1 MSHERI
7 LWLGGSHR
15 RHLYYAESL
24 ADALPV
30 IGGIMQVREEAVP
43 KPPEGLVSID
53 RSNWLRHFRERFQA
67 EEKYFGEPKP
77 PDIPILEVNEFTL
90 NDARSVEFVRDMK
103 PDLAVIFGTGM
114 IREPL
119 MSALPKD
126 TINLH
131 LGLSPRYR
139 GAATLFW
146 PFYFL
151 EPNFAGTTFHYIVH
165 SPDAGDIIHQ
175 VRPVLEK
182 GDGIHDVACKAV
194 VASAVEAVALFQM
207 DGWEKFKQKPE
218 AGKNFLA
225 GDFQPKHLRMIY
237 QIFDND
243 MVDAY
248 LSGEIKPKEPN
259 LKRQFP

>member
-1 MSHERI
+1 MKERV
-7 LWLGGSHR
+7 LWIGGDQR
-15 RHLYYAESL
+15 RHLYYAN
-24 ADALPV
+24 ALNNDLNV
-30 IGGIMQVREEAVP
+30 VGGIMQSRGEPYPEPPQGLQETDLLNWIKHFTDREEA
-43 KPPEGLVSID
+43 E
-53 RSNWLRHFRERFQA
+53 ER
-67 EEKYFGEPKP
+67 YFGNPEA
-77 PDIPILEVNEFTL
+77 PDIPLLKVDGFTL
-90 NDARSVEFVRDMK
+90 NDVDSIEFVKKMK

-119 MSALPKD
+119 KSALPKE

-151 EPNFAGTTFHYIVH
+151 EPNFAGTTFHYIEH

-182 GDGIHDVACKAV
+182 GDKIHDVACKAV
-194 VASAVEAVALFQM
+194 VQSTIEAVALFQM
-207 DGWEKFKQKPE
+207 DNWKTFIQKPE
-218 AGKNFLA
+218 SGKNFLA
-225 GDFQPKHLRMIY
+225 SDFQPQNLRMIY
-237 QIFDND
+237 QVFNND

-248 LSGEIKPKEPN
+248 LTGQIKPKEPN
-259 LKRQFP
+259 LRRQF

>member
-1 MSHERI
+1 MTHERI
-7 LWLGGSHR
+7 LWLGGSHK
-15 RHLYYAESL
+15 RHLHYANILSQ
-24 ADALPV
+24 ALPLV
-30 IGGIMQVREEAVP
+30 GGIMQVREESVP
-43 KPPEGLVSID
+43 QPPEGLGSID
-53 RSNWLRHFRERFQA
+53 RPNWIRHFHERDEA
-67 EEKYFGEPKP
+67 ERKYFGEPKE
-77 PDIPILEVNEFTL
+77 PDIPLLKVDGFTL
-90 NDARSVEFVRDMK
+90 NDADSVEFVKDMK

-119 MSALPKD
+119 KSVLPED

-151 EPNFAGTTFHYIVH
+151 EPNFAGTTFHYIEH
-165 SPDAGDIIHQ
+165 SPDAGNITHQ

-207 DGWEKFKQKPE
+207 GEWERFKQKPE
-218 AGKNFLA
+218 AGKNFLSS
-225 GDFQPKHLRMIY
+225 DFQPKHLRMIY
-237 QIFDND
+237 QVFDND

-248 LSGEIKPKEPN
+248 LSGDIKPKEPN